1 MGLCPSFEMLSAGM
15 YYLISIQKM
24 TYLNSS
30 SRFDIPQFQPP
41 SNPPVASPLNPSIMG
56 FVFNISPGILTVRDF
71 STGLL

>member
-1 MGLCPSFEMLSAGM
+1 MGQCPPFYSLASGS
-15 YYLISIQKM
+15 YYLIPIQKLS
-24 TYLNSS
+24 YINSS
-30 SRFDIPQFQPP
+30 YHNNIPQFQPP